1 MPDPMST
8 FQNREL
14 PAFSKIVFS
23 LPSGFMVSG
32 VTTWSVEMTRHIN
45 FVDQTA
51 ILIRHTPYP
60 GYPEVSYSDRQT
72 LNVLEC
78 PGATPYSISRE
89 NILPQY
95 KAIYEHLTPATFVP
109 NWAPAIYSVCAALA
123 KDDPHRL
130 RVIGYAHSDETYYYD
145 TLQYFE
151 PIIYKFIA
159 VSQDVGDCLGKFIP
173 SRKTDILIHPYPVRV
188 QKVLTR
194 NYTMSPNRPLMIVY
208 AGRLQSRQKRIYDLV
223 SLVKNLIGQ
232 FVNFHLFICGN
243 GPEEQDLRNEI
254 QSISHIPNE
263 YVTFVGTVSPDN
275 MQRVWTNADICIL
288 VSDFEGTSITMLE
301 AMASGSVP
309 IVTNTSGT
317 QKFIKSQYNGFVV
330 EIGDIEGMATIVK
343 MLDSN
348 RRLLAKIGSQAHKT
362 LQEHHTYDIYVSW
375 FLGLSQEIWQQ
386 PSRAW
391 PADRSIYFSV

>member
-1 MPDPMST
+1 MDPMST
-8 FQNREL
+8 SHNQEL

-45 FVDQTA
+45 LVDQMA

-60 GYPEVSYSDRQT
+60 GYPEVFYSDRQT

-78 PGATPYSISRE
+78 PGATHYSIARE

-95 KAIYEHLTPATFVP
+95 RAIYEHLAPATFVP

-123 KDDPHRL
+123 QEDPDRL
-130 RVIGYAHSDETYYYD
+130 RVIGYAHSDEPYYYE

-151 PIIYKFIA
+151 PIIHKFIA

-173 SRKTDILIHPYPVRV
+173 SRKKDILILPYPVRA

-194 NYTMSPNRPLMIVY
+194 NYTMSPDRPLKIVY

-223 SLVKNLIGQ
+223 SLVKKLIAQG
-232 FVNFHLFICGN
+232 VNFHLFICGN
-243 GPEEQDLRNEI
+243 GPEEQDLRNEM
-254 QSISHIPNE
+254 QSISYTQNE

-275 MQRVWTNADICIL
+275 MPRVWTNADICIL

-317 QKFIKSQYNGFVV
+317 QKFIKSQDNGFVV
-330 EIGDIEGMATIVK
+330 EIGDIEGIAKVVK

-348 RRLLAKIGSQAHKT
+348 RSFLAKMGRQAHKT
-362 LQEHHTYDIYVSW
+362 LQEHYSYDNYVSW
-375 FLGLSQEIWQQ
+375 FLRLSKEIWQQ
-386 PSRAW
+386 PSRSW
-391 PADRSIYFSV
+391 PADRSIYF